1 MTIKQALK
9 IQEQIEQQKIK
20 ILKRLIRINKEYDK
34 LTRYYRSV
42 L

>member
-9 IQEQIEQQKIK
+9 MQEQIEQQKIK
-20 ILKRLIRINKEYDK
+20 ILKRLIEINKEYDE
-34 LTRYYRSV
+34 LTKYYRSV